1 MVSKIKIERVK
12 KGWTQ
17 DKFSKESGVSRV
29 SICNIERNGIENVP
43 VCTLRKLAAAL
54 NKNVAQLF
62 FSDEE

>member
-1 MVSKIKIERVK
+1 MIALKLERVK
-12 KGWTQ
+12 KGLTQ
-17 DKFSKESGVSRV
+17 EELSKKSGVSRV

-54 NKNVAQLF
+54 NKSIAQLF